1 MLNKNDAGFRKHKK
15 MPLVVISGDP
25 EHIKQFIE
33 QHKNTFNANELVSS
47 LAIEIWRLE
56 KRVDKIKNVI
66 ETASGENSNS
76 VLDQLQRIEDIFKR
90 QEIEVHDH
98 TGEAYSDGMSVKAL
112 HIEEVDSLMSGEM
125 RIIET
130 VKPSVYLKG
139 QIISHGEVIVG
150 KGK

>member
-1 MLNKNDAGFRKHKK
+1 MLRKGDSMEGKSNRGG
-15 MPLVVISGDP
+15 PLVILGAP
-25 EHIKQFIE
+25 EQIKKFIA
-33 QHKNTFNANELVSS
+33 QHKNTYDANELVSS

-56 KRVDKIKNVI
+56 KRIEKIRDLIMQKTDKN
-66 ETASGENSNS
+66 TNS
-76 VLDQLQRIEDIFKR
+76 VLDQLQRVKDIFKR

-98 TGEAYSDGMSVKAL
+98 MDEGYNDGMSVKAL
-112 HIEEVDSLMSGEM
+112 HVEVVDNLPSGEM

-130 VKPSVYLKG
+130 VKPSVYFKG